1 MMTTAVEKPAMD
13 TKESNRIFAT
23 TFFSEEPYQFNK
35 GKGKAIAASAQE
47 HEQCPTLKW
56 SQLKLPSSL
65 DSNPILDRLRATKL
79 EVISRIRELPL
90 EANQENEDSEA
101 IKVVRKDNVF
111 GAEMTENEMDIIQQ
125 RVARQQQQFAEY
137 EHKEKIRKFKKVYS
151 IYDYLTIEEMEEML
165 VDCKNDEDEIVVRM
179 TEPFYL
185 LEIRKTIALKFTP
198 ASAMKPNK
206 MSENQVQAYQK
217 LLEKRSATLRKTTD
231 ETAKKHYRL
240 GGRLALDDA
249 IRQVQEQGV
258 DASTAFEGW
267 SAARIRAYNLIDQNP
282 NSYYYRFNAPGEIQQ
297 KGQWGPDERKLFFA
311 RLEEV
316 GANGQWGHFAM
327 TIPGRVGYQCSN
339 FYRLLVENG
348 EVEDPNYV
356 LDEKGKAH
364 YLFDKKTANGKVE
377 KTFRTHNKHGRTG
390 GAADGSTTGTTETTG
405 AAAGTTTKRKRA
417 TASTGAATTTA
428 TSKRKRRARRWG
440 SDEDDHD
447 DDDEEDDDDM
457 FEDYADKSGSYTSS
471 SVRSSTRTST
481 RQTRSR
487 PAPTT
492 AAPAT
497 EAAAETAAAMVEDGL
512 SSSETPP
519 GTAISSVATAVEHD
533 ELAEEE
539 YDDENEPQVLPG
551 FIDPI
556 TLDEVEKP
564 AISKY
569 GHVMGYDSWVRCL
582 TNWEGKKNICPLT
595 KKPLTKRDLVI
606 LTFDNIE
613 EYRDQILN

>member
-1 MMTTAVEKPAMD
+1 MTTAVEKPA
-13 TKESNRIFAT
+13 TEAKETNHIFAT
-23 TFFSEEPYQFNK
+23 TFFHEEPKDPK
-35 GKGKAIAASAQE
+35 GKGKASA
-47 HEQCPTLKW
+47 HERVKTPVMKW
-56 SQLKLPSSL
+56 THLELPSNIEPSPLL
-65 DSNPILDRLRATKL
+65 DKLRQIKL
-79 EVISRIRELPL
+79 HVTTRVRELPV
-90 EANQENEDSEA
+90 EVSQEESEA
-101 IKVVRKDNVF
+101 ITVVKKNNVF
-111 GAEMTENEMDIIQQ
+111 GTEMTDNEMDIIQQ

-137 EHKEKIRKFKKVYS
+137 EHKEKIRKFKKVYA
-151 IYDYLTIEEMEEML
+151 IFDYLTMEEMEEML
-165 VDCKNDEDEIVVRM
+165 IDCKNDEDEVVVRM
-179 TEPFYL
+179 TEPYYL

-198 ASAMKPNK
+198 PPAAKPTK
-206 MSENQVQAYQK
+206 MTENQAQAYQK
-217 LLEKRSATLRKTTD
+217 LVEKRSATLRKTTD

-282 NSYYYRFNAPGEIQQ
+282 NSYYYRFNAPGEVQQ
-297 KGQWGPDERKLFFA
+297 KGQWGAEERKLFFA
-311 RLEEV
+311 RLEQV

-348 EVEDPNYV
+348 EVDDPNYV

-377 KTFRTHNKHGRTG
+377 KTFRTHNKHGRTN
-390 GAADGSTTGTTETTG
+390 ADGSSSSTSATTV
-405 AAAGTTTKRKRA
+405 TTKRKRA
-417 TASTGAATTTA
+417 TPSATKSANATT
-428 TSKRKRRARRWG
+428 KRKRTRARRWG
-440 SDEDDHD
+440 SDD
-447 DDDEEDDDDM
+447 DDDDDDDDNDRDM
-457 FEDYADKSGSYTSS
+457 FEDYADTSGSYTSS
-471 SVRSSTRTST
+471 SVRSSGTRTST
-481 RQTRSR
+481 RRTRACPVIAEDNNNNEPSSTD
-487 PAPTT
+487 ANIDHG
-492 AAPAT
+492 
-497 EAAAETAAAMVEDGL
+497 AAAAIAAVAAAVEQ
-512 SSSETPP
+512 
-519 GTAISSVATAVEHD
+519 D

-539 YDDENEPQVLPG
+539 YHDVEEPQVLPG

-595 KKPLTKRDLVI
+595 KKPLTKRDLVV

-613 EYRDQILN
+613 EYRSQIMN